1 MTEKILVQ
9 NRDGI
14 AEITLNNPAKLNCIG
29 FEMLQALDQAV
40 NSAGEN
46 AQIKVLLIKGAGER
60 AFSTGADLNE
70 FQALSPKG
78 REDWNA
84 FGNTVFDKIEKLS
97 KPTIALIN
105 GYAMGGGL
113 ELALCCD
120 FRFGTETALIS
131 SPELQH
137 GWLPGWGGMN
147 RLHRLIGEARA
158 KEVVMLNERIPAH
171 QAVHY
176 AILTLV
182 LPADQEETE
191 LKAIL
196 NHLPELDSTV
206 LAKAK
211 DALTGS
217 NRSGY

>member
-1 MTEKILVQ
+1 MTGKIIIQ

-29 FEMLQALDQAV
+29 FEMLQEMEKAV
-40 NSAGEN
+40 DSAGEN
-46 AQIKVLLIKGAGER
+46 AQIKVLLIKGAGEK

-70 FQALSPKG
+70 FQSLSPKG

-137 GWLPGWGGMN
+137 G
-147 RLHRLIGEARA
+147 
-158 KEVVMLNERIPAH
+158 
-171 QAVHY
+171 
-176 AILTLV
+176 
-182 LPADQEETE
+182 
-191 LKAIL
+191 
-196 NHLPELDSTV
+196 
-206 LAKAK
+206 
-211 DALTGS
+211 
-217 NRSGY
+217 

>member
-1 MTEKILVQ
+1 MTGKIIVH

-14 AEITLNNPAKLNCIG
+14 AEIILNNPAKLNCIG
-29 FEMLQALDQAV
+29 FEMLKALDQAV
-40 NSAGEN
+40 DSAGEN

-70 FQALSPKG
+70 FQSLSPKG

-120 FRFGTETALIS
+120 FRLGTETTIIS

-158 KEVVMLNERIPAH
+158 KEVVMLNERIPAQ
-171 QAVHY
+171 QALNY
-176 AILTLV
+176 GILTRV
-182 LPADQEETE
+182 LPADREETE
-191 LKAIL
+191 LEATLK
-196 NHLPELDSTV
+196 HLSELDSTV
-206 LAKAK
+206 FAQTKAE
-211 DALTGS
+211 LTGS

>member
-1 MTEKILVQ
+1 MTRKIIVQ
-9 NRDGI
+9 NKDGI

-29 FEMLQALDQAV
+29 LEMLQALEQAV
-40 NSAGEN
+40 DSAG
-46 AQIKVLLIKGAGER
+46 ADAGTRVVLIKGAGER

-70 FQALSPKG
+70 FRSLSPKG

-84 FGNTVFDKIEKLS
+84 YGNTVFDKIEKLS

-120 FRFGTETALIS
+120 FRFGTKTAIIS

-137 GWLPGWGGMN
+137 GWLPGWGGMT
-147 RLHRLIGEARA
+147 RLCRLIGEARA
-158 KEVVMLNERIPAH
+158 KEVVMLNERIPAQ
-171 QAVHY
+171 QALNY
-176 AILTLV
+176 GILTRV
-182 LPADQEETE
+182 LPADREETE
-191 LKAIL
+191 LEAIL
-196 NHLPELDSTV
+196 KHLSGLNSTV
-206 LAKAK
+206 LAQAK
-211 DALTGS
+211 DALTGF